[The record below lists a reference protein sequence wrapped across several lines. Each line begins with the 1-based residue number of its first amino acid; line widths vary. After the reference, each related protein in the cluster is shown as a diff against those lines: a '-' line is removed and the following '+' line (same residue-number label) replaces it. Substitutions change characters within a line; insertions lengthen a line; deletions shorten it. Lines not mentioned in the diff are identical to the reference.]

1 MIASEANRA
10 IIRALYQRH
19 ADDVADTE
27 VNVPTRGGTGVT
39 SQRMDFLAIA
49 TSWARPRVICYEV
62 KVDRRD
68 FVHDTK
74 WQAYLPACHELVFVT
89 KQGVATKGEIPEEA
103 GWQELLATGNL
114 VTRKKAP
121 RHKMAVEVEAVLYK
135 HLLMRRSGKG
145 MIPNREF
152 FEDWLKTKRDTR
164 ALGRMVGREL
174 AVTVAQRIAA
184 TEAETKRANSRSE
197 ALEGVRDTLKALGI
211 ADPDWYALRTYD
223 KERDLKRRVHATG
236 VSGVLAEVPKLAL
249 DMRQLATLLQS
260 AAKKLDAVEEEA
272 TKATDPTRPC
282 EACGQEPYPG
292 AARECVQPGRC
303 ELARRPA

>member
-10 IIRALYQRH
+10 IIRALYNRH
-19 ADDVADTE
+19 ADDIADTE
-27 VNVPTRGGTGVT
+27 VNVPSGRGVG
-39 SQRMDFLAIA
+39 SQRMDFMAIA
-49 TSWARPRVICYEV
+49 CSWARPRVICYEV

-68 FVHDTK
+68 FVQDTK
-74 WQAYLPACHELVFVT
+74 WMAYLPACHELVFVT
-89 KQGVATKGEIPEEA
+89 KQGIATKAEIPEEA
-103 GWQELLATGNL
+103 GWQELLTTGGL

-121 RHKMAVEVEAVLYK
+121 RHKMAVETEAVLYK
-135 HLLMRRSGKG
+135 HLLMRKHGKG

-152 FEDWLKTKRDTR
+152 FEGWLKTKRDTR

-184 TEAETKRANSRSE
+184 TEAEMKRTNARSE
-197 ALEGVRDTLKALGI
+197 ALEGIRETLKALGI
-211 ADPDWYALRTYD
+211 ADPDRYGQTYD
-223 KERDLKRRVHATG
+223 RDRDLKRRVHANGIT
-236 VSGVLAEVPKLAL
+236 GVLAEVPKLAL

-272 TKATDPTRPC
+272 TKATDPARPC
-282 EACGQEPYPG
+282 ETCGQEPYPG
-292 AARECVQPGRC
+292 AARECIQPGRC

>member
-49 TSWARPRVICYEV
+49 ASWARPRVICYEV

-103 GWQELLATGNL
+103 GWQELLTTGNL

-121 RHKMAVEVEAVLYK
+121 RRKLAVEVEAVLYK

-174 AVTVAQRIAA
+174 AVTVAHRLAA
-184 TEAETKRANSRSE
+184 AEAETKRANARSE
-197 ALEGVRDTLKALGI
+197 ALEGMRETLKSLGI
-211 ADPDWYALRTYD
+211 ADPDSYGLRTYD
-223 KERDLKRRVHATG
+223 RERDLKRRVHATG
-236 VSGVLAEVPKLAL
+236 VSGVLAEVPSLITDLK
-249 DMRQLATLLQS
+249 QLVAM
-260 AAKKLDAVEEEA
+260 AKKTADKLKAVEEEA
-272 TKATDPTRPC
+272 TKQTDPARPC
-282 EACGQEPYPG
+282 ETCGQEPYPG